1 MLHTENRKGSE
12 KGIVALIVLL
22 AGLLLTGCQGTKSTH
37 QDITMEAFSDMKT
50 PDFVFDLDV
59 IHQQLRQRAIADSA
73 KTTVSNTIRKYYK
86 VQNALLWID
95 RTGVDSKA
103 DTLVKWLHTVG
114 ELGMTE
120 RSFYVDE
127 IERDMKRLR
136 TLDFDAQNSLNVV
149 AARLEYNL
157 TKAFTSYA
165 AGQRFGFTNPYK
177 MLNQQDIE
185 KKDTATGNVLK
196 YRQLYDIPMEQV
208 TASYYTSLLRIIR
221 NDSVDVCLNEVQ
233 PTGKYYLQM
242 KEMLSKAT
250 GEDRKRI
257 LCNMERGRWRLRNPI
272 PEEGKRIVV
281 NIPAFH
287 LYAYSMDSLL
297 DMKVVCGNAKTKTPQ
312 LTSKI
317 EWMEVNPQWVIP
329 MSIIETDVAKRAG
342 DTTYFARN
350 RYHIFDRKTNKELPV
365 PTVSKEMLL
374 SGKYKVA
381 QEGGAGNSLGRII
394 FRFKNS
400 FQVFLHDTSNPGAF
414 ERSQRSMS
422 HGCVRVA
429 KPFNLCQY
437 VLGDDADEWLLDRIR
452 ISMGL
457 NPVTEQGISYLQE
470 HAEDNLKEGHHKLAG
485 YVPVKHATPLYIIYY
500 TLWTDENGIMRSW
513 PDVYGYD
520 KVMWSNLISYMK

>member
-1 MLHTENRKGSE
+1 MLHTENRKVCE

-22 AGLLLTGCQGTKSTH
+22 AGLLVTGCQGTKSTH
-37 QDITMEAFSDMKT
+37 HDITMEAFSDMKT
-50 PDFVFDLDV
+50 PDFVFNLDV
-59 IHQQLRQRAIADSA
+59 IRQQLRQQIAADSG
-73 KTTVSNTIRKYYK
+73 KTAVANTVRHYYK
-86 VQNALLWID
+86 GNNTLLWVD

-103 DTLVKWLHTVG
+103 DTLLRWLHSVG
-114 ELGMTE
+114 ELGMKE
-120 RSFYVDE
+120 RAFQVDE
-127 IERDMKRLR
+127 IERDMKRMR
-136 TLDFDAQNSLNVV
+136 TLDFDERNTLSVI

-157 TKAFTSYA
+157 TKAFTRYA
-165 AGQRFGFTNPYK
+165 AGQRFGFTDPYK
-177 MLNQQDIE
+177 LLNQLDAE
-185 KKDTATGNVLK
+185 KKDTATGQVTK
-196 YRQLYDIPMEQV
+196 YRELFDIPMERV
-208 TASYYTSLLRIIR
+208 SANFYKTLLRKIK

-233 PTGKYYLQM
+233 PQGKYYQQM
-242 KEMLSKAT
+242 KEMLGKAT

-257 LCNMERGRWRLRNPI
+257 LCNMERGRWRLRNAI
-272 PEEGKRIVV
+272 PEEGKRIIV

-287 LYAYSMDSLL
+287 LYAYGPDSLL

-312 LTSKI
+312 LTSNI

-342 DTTYFARN
+342 DTTYFNKN

-365 PTVSKEMLL
+365 TEVSQTMLL

-394 FRFKNS
+394 FRFKNNFS
-400 FQVFLHDTSNPGAF
+400 VFLHDTSNPGAF

-429 KPFNLCQY
+429 KPFNLCEF
-437 VLGDDADEWLLDRIR
+437 VLGDEADEWLLDRIR

-457 NPVTEQGISYLQE
+457 NPRTQQGISYLNE
-470 HAEDNLKEGHHKLAG
+470 HAGDNLKEGHHKLVS
-485 YVPVKHATPLYIIYY
+485 YVPVKPSTPLYIIYY
-500 TLWTDENGIMRSW
+500 TLWTDENGTLRSW

-520 KVMWSNLISYMK
+520 KAMWEQLKYYMQ

>member
-1 MLHTENRKGSE
+1 
-12 KGIVALIVLL
+12 
-22 AGLLLTGCQGTKSTH
+22 
-37 QDITMEAFSDMKT
+37 
-50 PDFVFDLDV
+50 
-59 IHQQLRQRAIADSA
+59 
-73 KTTVSNTIRKYYK
+73 
-86 VQNALLWID
+86 
-95 RTGVDSKA
+95 
-103 DTLVKWLHTVG
+103 
-114 ELGMTE
+114 
-120 RSFYVDE
+120 
-127 IERDMKRLR
+127 
-136 TLDFDAQNSLNVV
+136 
-149 AARLEYNL
+149 
-157 TKAFTSYA
+157 
-165 AGQRFGFTNPYK
+165 
-177 MLNQQDIE
+177 
-185 KKDTATGNVLK
+185 
-196 YRQLYDIPMEQV
+196 
-208 TASYYTSLLRIIR
+208 
-221 NDSVDVCLNEVQ
+221 
-233 PTGKYYLQM
+233 
-242 KEMLSKAT
+242 
-250 GEDRKRI
+250 
-257 LCNMERGRWRLRNPI
+257 
-272 PEEGKRIVV
+272 
-281 NIPAFH
+281 
-287 LYAYSMDSLL
+287 
-297 DMKVVCGNAKTKTPQ
+297 
-312 LTSKI
+312 
-317 EWMEVNPQWVIP
+317 MEVNPQWVIP

-500 TLWTDENGIMRSW
+500 TLWTDENGTMRSW

-520 KVMWSNLISYMK
+520 KVMWSNLISYMQ